1 MSTIV
6 DLVRIAFFAY
16 CVWLTI
22 VLLGKIGMQRM
33 AIIDWPIGL
42 MYGVVAF
49 GFALMTWRGVDVAI
63 ANWKRR
69 ASVLERPE
77 LMDEAK

>member
-1 MSTIV
+1 MQ
-6 DLVRIAFFAY
+6 
-16 CVWLTI
+16 
-22 VLLGKIGMQRM
+22 KIGSQRM

-49 GFALMTWRGVDVAI
+49 GFALMTWRAVGVAI
-63 ANWKRR
+63 ANWKRK

-77 LMDEAK
+77 LMDEAL